1 MRGFLFRI
9 LARIFPIA
17 ECLVDAINQNIKAWE
32 KSKPIFKHLT
42 ANYATSYEI
51 LTSQEFEDAVQA
63 ALGPKEQLEEMVE
76 EEETVGEEQQE
87 KEEEDDEDDESEG

>member
-1 MRGFLFRI
+1 M
-9 LARIFPIA
+9 
-17 ECLVDAINQNIKAWE
+17 
-32 KSKPIFKHLT
+32 T